1 MKKSLYPLALTS
13 IALAVGFLFA
23 SEESKTWDASPKAK
37 QFVKDTIVIDMFAS
51 PHGTGWTEDSHFHD
65 YLKRARGAGITGSE
79 MTLAAGSYT
88 FDQFLNEHYQYRRV
102 MAQTPDKYVFVRS
115 VRDIEY
121 AHKTGKTAVV
131 WNSQTASIIDGDLK
145 KIPLLKEIGLAS
157 IILSYNDL
165 FRTGSGGL
173 AEDVTEGELNFF
185 RPAQR
190 AQVAMIAEAII
201 PKTDTPGATEAGV
214 PAWIEVIVKDCFEEA
229 DQRIIID
236 GLADLAKRCQEQH
249 GKSIDQLSGKQQV
262 AFLNKMNHE
271 TQTEKKKRAKKEGWQ
286 RRTFLEQFKDLTK
299 LCYCS
304 SEVGATQAFEYHLIP
319 GKWVPS
325 MPLEPGQKAW
335 AM

>member
-1 MKKSLYPLALTS
+1 MKMIATTIGGS
-13 IALAVGFLFA
+13 IALP
-23 SEESKTWDASPKAK
+23 ES
-37 QFVKDTIVIDMFAS
+37 V
-51 PHGTGWTEDSHFHD
+51 
-65 YLKRARGAGITGSE
+65 YAR
-79 MTLAAGSYT
+79 
-88 FDQFLNEHYQYRRV
+88 
-102 MAQTPDKYVFVRS
+102 
-115 VRDIEY
+115 
-121 AHKTGKTAVV
+121 
-131 WNSQTASIIDGDLK
+131 
-145 KIPLLKEIGLAS
+145 
-157 IILSYNDL
+157 
-165 FRTGSGGL
+165 L

-201 PKTDTPGATEAGV
+201 PKTDTPGAIEAGV

-325 MPLEPGQKAW
+325 MPLKPGQKAW